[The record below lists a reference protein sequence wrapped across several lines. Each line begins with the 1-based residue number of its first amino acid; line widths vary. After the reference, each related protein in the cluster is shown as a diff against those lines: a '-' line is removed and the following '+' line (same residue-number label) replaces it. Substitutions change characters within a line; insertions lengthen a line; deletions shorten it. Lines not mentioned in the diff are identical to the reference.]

1 MMAAAVLLSAS
12 CAKEAIDPL
21 QDIYEKPEQLEMSK
35 LLSSEVRKYDGVRC
49 FVVEIATEGVS
60 GSEGNYS
67 GDGSVLTLK
76 FVGNKYFLENATY
89 TAAPA
94 GEIKKGFYMTG
105 AEGSSYT
112 RISGGKA
119 ETKELDHGGIS
130 VETGDGLHYTINGPI
145 WLKEGGIVKLN
156 ASVELLYEPDPEPIK
171 LVNVLSA
178 NANPG
183 IVSMQLA
190 QDGISSVMN
199 PDWSTTWYGEG
210 YYLAL
215 DLYSPDGY
223 LHEGTYTACAVGGV
237 VGEGEF
243 GIGYDT
249 TVDFGWG
256 PMEMK
261 DWGTCLWTVA
271 DGAASAQKV
280 LSGEVV
286 VSRDGNKWTIEL
298 KSGEGKEM
306 LWTTFT
312 GEIPALTDPGSTGEI
327 KYKEL
332 TKVLSVNPYNAGL
345 ITLQLATDEV
355 SSEYNPDTRQTTYFG
370 TGNFLALDV
379 YSADGTLA
387 AGTYTACST
396 GGVVGEGEFGIG
408 YDTEMWGMQ
417 FYNWGTCWWTVEDG
431 ATSAEKVLDG
441 KLVVSVEGG
450 IYTIA
455 LESSTVNAKFVGSL
469 E

>member
-1 MMAAAVLLSAS
+1 MIARKASATQKKLSMICYGEPFTGKSTFASQFAYMHNEDGSPMRVLY
-12 CAKEAIDPL
+12 IDCESGSIDNYL
-21 QDIYEKPEQLEMSK
+21 DKMES
-35 LLSSEVRKYDGVRC
+35 DGVDLNNMLIC
-49 FVVEIATEGVS
+49 YTQSLGEVLDLVNKVTNNEDVYYPTEDGDEGDEIVLDADGRPFRADAIVIDGVS
-60 GSEGNYS
+60 
-67 GDGSVLTLK
+67 VL
-76 FVGNKYFLENATY
+76 Y
-89 TAAPA
+89 TAAQQ
-94 GEIKKGFYMTG
+94 GLLEFSKKRARVRADNNGLVG
-105 AEGSSYT
+105 DEKIVAIEGSS
-112 RISGGKA
+112 
-119 ETKELDHGGIS
+119 
-130 VETGDGLHYTINGPI
+130 
-145 WLKEGGIVKLN
+145 
-156 ASVELLYEPDPEPIK
+156 
-171 LVNVLSA
+171 
-178 NANPG
+178 
-183 IVSMQLA
+183 
-190 QDGISSVMN
+190 
-199 PDWSTTWYGEG
+199 
-210 YYLAL
+210 
-215 DLYSPDGY
+215 
-223 LHEGTYTACAVGGV
+223 
-237 VGEGEF
+237 
-243 GIGYDT
+243 
-249 TVDFGWG
+249 
-256 PMEMK
+256 MEMK

-271 DGAASAQKV
+271 DGKTSAQKV

-312 GEIPALTDPGSTGEI
+312 GEIPALTDPGSAGEI

-441 KLVVSVEGG
+441 KLVVSVEDG